1 MARLP
6 KLPINYIKFRHFPHQ
21 QQSDLKGMKIAFCRS
36 PTILLAGPKITN
48 MQTENVMCIF
58 TKPEKI
64 SIMKTSDQ
72 KEIFEM
78 ATFSTKQEKK
88 QGMSNQMSVL
98 LAVAIIGAFVIF
110 GPLNATLYNS
120 INSVLASFDSPDGVS
135 VNTDASFAS
144 DQNYWSD
151 NCSHGWDSDAT
162 CDAIVSRVQSCEVGL
177 ASDYCTSNES
187 YIQQYYKK

>member
-1 MARLP
+1 MRMQ
-6 KLPINYIKFRHFPHQ
+6 ID
-21 QQSDLKGMKIAFCRS
+21 SCRS
-36 PTILLAGPKITN
+36 PTILLGGLKITDL
-48 MQTENVMCIF
+48 QTENAVCIF
-58 TKPEKI
+58 TKPGQI
-64 SIMKTSDQ
+64 SIMKTSNQ

-78 ATFSTKQEKK
+78 ATFSSKQEKK
-88 QGMSNQMSVL
+88 QGISNQMTVL

-135 VNTDASFAS
+135 VSTDASFTS